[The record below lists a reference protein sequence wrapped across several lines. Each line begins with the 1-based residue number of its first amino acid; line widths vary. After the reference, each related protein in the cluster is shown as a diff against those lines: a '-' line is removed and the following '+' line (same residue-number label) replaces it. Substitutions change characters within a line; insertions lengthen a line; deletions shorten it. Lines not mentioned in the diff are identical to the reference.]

1 MNRTFRAILA
11 VFFVLIITFG
21 GITIFQE
28 IGRGVKA
35 DVTEQGLYTLSD
47 GTLAILDKLQQPVTV
62 DLYYSKTAALKATD
76 RIKFFNNYFE
86 FVRSL
91 LEEYEANSGGMV
103 KLNVIDPRPYS
114 DEEVEAIR
122 YGLRRFNITEDES
135 FFFGLVLKTQF
146 GVVKSIPFFSPERQN
161 FVEYDISYLIDTA
174 ITREKSRIG
183 VISSLEILGDDV
195 SGYMAQMMRMQGQ
208 QPKPAWAIIDALREQ
223 YEVSQ
228 VPADTEKIE
237 DVDILLIIHPKD
249 LSDKTLFAI
258 DQFVLNGG
266 RTIVFLD
273 PHCLSDPPPQQQQQM
288 MMGGY
293 QQSSNLDRLLNA
305 WGVDMPEM
313 TFAGD
318 RLLAMEAP
326 LRPNARPQKVIGF
339 LGLNSEEGCFNEDR
353 VMTADLNMVTVLF
366 AGVLKETENKS
377 EDVTV
382 SPLVTT
388 TDRGNEWTVENPFE
402 LRRMDPE
409 AFMRRFVDGTEPVSL
424 GCLITG
430 KLSSAFPGGIEVAVE
445 KDDDESGDSEDD
457 KAEQPETK
465 RLTGLDKAQA
475 DCAVA
480 VFTDVDFM
488 SDMLAFRRTMFG
500 DMAMGDNSAMLVNTI
515 EDLSGSSE
523 LISIRSRG
531 NFQRP
536 FEVVDRIEAEAEEA
550 TADEEAKI
558 QAEIEGFENQL
569 QEILASS
576 QGKEQELIGSSILEK
591 KKELEYKIRQAQKQ
605 LREVKM
611 QRREKIESLGNT
623 LRNVNMLA
631 APAIILV
638 IAIVLGVYRSMRKRH
653 YTVETSQA

>member
-91 LEEYEANSGGMV
+91 LEEYAANSGGMV

-174 ITREKSRIG
+174 LTREKSRIG
-183 VISSLEILGDDV
+183 VISSLDILGDDV

-223 YEVSQ
+223 YEVSE

-273 PHCLSDPPPQQQQQM
+273 PHCLSDPPPQQQQM
-288 MMGGY
+288 MMGGHE
-293 QQSSNLDRLLNA
+293 QSSNLDRLLNT

-382 SPLVTT
+382 TPLVTT
-388 TDRGNEWTVENPFE
+388 TARGNEWTVENPFE

-409 AFMRRFVDGTEPVSL
+409 AFMRRFVDGTEPVNL

-445 KDDDESGDSEDD
+445 KDDEDNGDSEEE
-457 KAEQPETK
+457 KADEPETT
-465 RLTGLDKAQA
+465 RLTGLDKAQV

-536 FEVVDRIEAEAEEA
+536 FEIVDRIEAEAEEA